1 MEDPF
6 NNSTQEKLPE
16 FLYTDNSEAGH
27 GAIIFRCNAA
37 SIEEAD
43 KMFEAEKKYDPKIDS
58 NIGCVTEADVNE
70 AWRAEH
76 QE

>member
-6 NNSTQEKLPE
+6 INSNTEKLPE

-27 GAIIFRCNAA
+27 GAVIFRCNAS

-43 KMFEAEKKYDPKIDS
+43 KLFEEEKHYDPKIDS
-58 NIGCVTEADVNE
+58 NIGCVAESDVNE
-70 AWRAEH
+70 DWISK